1 MPVQNSTGPKS
12 RSGAS
17 TYWRELLFWLLLVPA
32 LKALGSDLPKRAAV
46 GVIEACGFFFI
57 AYVSLGKLRSL
68 GLEFA
73 EWNRVGRSAVAAC
86 TVAGLVA
93 GGAIVEVAK
102 LSNQP
107 IGAEAGWNRAVLAI
121 ALGPISEEV
130 IFRGYLLNVAL
141 WLARRLS
148 RSCAATLSIVASAG
162 VFSLAHMA
170 TPGITGL
177 QLGCALAT
185 GCLYGWIRMRY
196 SSTAAA
202 ALTHGMYNFALYL
215 SCWTG
220 LSHS

>member
-1 MPVQNSTGPKS
+1 MRIENATSPKA

-17 TYWRELLFWLLLVPA
+17 SYWREVLFWLLLVPA
-32 LKALGSDLPKRAAV
+32 LEALGSVSHRREVA
-46 GVIEACGFFFI
+46 GVIEACGFFLI
-57 AYVSLGKLRSL
+57 AWVSLGKLRNL
-68 GLEFA
+68 GLEFV

-86 TVAGLVA
+86 TLAGLVA

-107 IGAEAGWNRAVLAI
+107 VGAEPGWNRAVLTI

-130 IFRGYLLNVAL
+130 IFRGYLLTVAL
-141 WLARRLS
+141 WLTRRLAKS
-148 RSCAATLSIVASAG
+148 LAATLSIVGSAA

-177 QLGCALAT
+177 QLGCALVT

-220 LSHS
+220 FSRS

>member
-1 MPVQNSTGPKS
+1 MRAQNSTGAKVS
-12 RSGAS
+12 SGAS

-32 LKALGSDLPKRAAV
+32 LKALGSDLPKREVA

-68 GLEFA
+68 GLEFVL
-73 EWNRVGRSAVAAC
+73 WNRVGRNAVAVC
-86 TVAGLVA
+86 IVAGLVA

-220 LSHS
+220 FSRS

>member
-1 MPVQNSTGPKS
+1 MPAQNSTGPKS
-12 RSGAS
+12 RSGAG
-17 TYWRELLFWLLLVPA
+17 TYWRELLFWLLLLPA
-32 LKALGSDLPKRAAV
+32 LAALGSASPRREVA
-46 GVIEACGFFFI
+46 GVIEACGFFLI
-57 AYVSLGKLRSL
+57 AWVSLGKLRTL
-68 GLEFA
+68 GLEFVD
-73 EWNRVGRSAVAAC
+73 WNRVGRSAVATC

-107 IGAEAGWNRAVLAI
+107 IGAAAGWNRAVLAI

-141 WLARRLS
+141 WLARRLVGA
-148 RSCAATLSIVASAG
+148 RAAALSVIGSAAL
-162 VFSLAHMA
+162 FSLAHLA
-170 TPGITGL
+170 TPGITDL
-177 QLGCALAT
+177 QLGCALMT

-215 SCWTG
+215 SCWIG